1 MAKKQKTYVVE
12 PAFLKG
18 YLERVGTRV
27 GFIGGGF
34 VETLRGEM
42 MQFDYG

>member
-12 PAFLKG
+12 LAFLKG
-18 YLERVGTRV
+18 YLERVGTRA

-34 VETLRGEM
+34 VETLPGEM
-42 MQFDYG
+42 IQFDYG